1 MAGSK
6 VQAGFTK
13 LPNAVYGALTGDE
26 IALYA
31 YLTHRQGGNKT
42 SFWTREKI
50 ALELAM
56 SESKVKRVTKSLV
69 LKGWLSVHRAPNPK
83 GWAVNHYR
91 VLTPIESVE
100 MTPSTGQNS
109 VPIGVTG
116 DLLKR
121 TRKNNNQQG
130 KLTDDDREFLTLK
143 ELSILEKPILEKPI
157 LEKQVPN
164 KEKGAL
170 EKRSGQDPYP
180 DLIELLKALPRPVQE
195 QVTIT
200 STLNDLLAQLMLTQ
214 NRSLAEL
221 KLWLGDPALWVNVR
235 NGGAFLTAQLKRQL
249 ENGYTLKEAAPMV
262 WSADNRPPY
271 CGECDPITRKTV
283 TSNAIPKGNGAVTQS
298 CLNCDPFMVN
308 KYGTRTLE
316 LMERKY

>member
-26 IALYA
+26 TLLYA
-31 YLTHRQGGNKT
+31 YLVHRQGKNKT

-50 ALELAM
+50 ALELSM

-69 LKGWLSVHRAPNPK
+69 LKGWLSVYRAPNPK

-91 VLTPIESVE
+91 VLTP
-100 MTPSTGQNS
+100 STGQKGEL
-109 VPIGVTG
+109 IGVTG

-121 TRKNNNQQG
+121 TRKNNNQQEQIASAPN
-130 KLTDDDREFLTLK
+130 KPLTLN
-143 ELSILEKPILEKPI
+143 ELSILEKPFLDKPI
-157 LEKQVPN
+157 LEKQLQN
-164 KEKGAL
+164 KDKGAL
-170 EKRSGQDPYP
+170 DKGKRSDPYP

-195 QVTIT
+195 QVKIT

-214 NRSLAEL
+214 NRSLTEL

-235 NGGAFLTAQLKRQL
+235 NAGGFLTAQLKKQL
-249 ENGYTLKEAAPMV
+249 EDGYTLQEPSSRDLTPTPPAFNADEHLSRKAVSVPMPNYVKDLLKELKLER
-262 WSADNRPPY
+262 N
-271 CGECDPITRKTV
+271 
-283 TSNAIPKGNGAVTQS
+283 
-298 CLNCDPFMVN
+298 
-308 KYGTRTLE
+308 TRTL
-316 LMERKY
+316 

>member
-26 IALYA
+26 TLLYA
-31 YLTHRQGGNKT
+31 YLVHRQGKNKT

-50 ALELAM
+50 ALELSM

-91 VLTPIESVE
+91 VLTP
-100 MTPSTGQNS
+100 STGQKGEL
-109 VPIGVTG
+109 IGVTG

-121 TRKNNNQQG
+121 TRKNNNQQEQIASAPN
-130 KLTDDDREFLTLK
+130 KPLTLN
-143 ELSILEKPILEKPI
+143 EPSILEKPFLDKPI
-157 LEKQVPN
+157 LEKQVQN
-164 KEKGAL
+164 KDKGAL
-170 EKRSGQDPYP
+170 DKGKGLDPYP

-195 QVTIT
+195 QVKIT

-221 KLWLGDPALWVNVR
+221 KLWLGEPTLWVDVR
-235 NGGAFLTAQLKRQL
+235 NAGGFLTAQLKKQL
-249 ENGYTLKEAAPMV
+249 ETGYTRQEPSSRDFTPTPPAFNADEHLSREAVSVPMPDYV
-262 WSADNRPPY
+262 KDFKKKLEEGS
-271 CGECDPITRKTV
+271 KV
-283 TSNAIPKGNGAVTQS
+283 AIKRA
-298 CLNCDPFMVN
+298 
-308 KYGTRTLE
+308 
-316 LMERKY
+316 

>member
-26 IALYA
+26 TLLYA
-31 YLTHRQGGNKT
+31 YLVHRQGKNKT

-50 ALELAM
+50 ALELSM

-91 VLTPIESVE
+91 VLTPSTGQVL
-100 MTPSTGQNS
+100 TPSTGQKGEL
-109 VPIGVTG
+109 IGVTG

-121 TRKNNNQQG
+121 TSKNNNQQEQIASAPN
-130 KLTDDDREFLTLK
+130 KPLTLN
-143 ELSILEKPILEKPI
+143 EPSILEKPF
-157 LEKQVPN
+157 LEKQVQN
-164 KEKGAL
+164 KDKGAL
-170 EKRSGQDPYP
+170 DKGKRLEPYP

-195 QVTIT
+195 QVKIT

-214 NRSLAEL
+214 NRSLTEL

-235 NGGAFLTAQLKRQL
+235 NAGGFLTAQLKKQL
-249 ENGYTLKEAAPMV
+249 EDGYTLQEPSSRDLTPTPPAFNADEHLSREAVSVPMPNHVKELKERLEAQV
-262 WSADNRPPY
+262 
-271 CGECDPITRKTV
+271 
-283 TSNAIPKGNGAVTQS
+283 AIKRA
-298 CLNCDPFMVN
+298 
-308 KYGTRTLE
+308 
-316 LMERKY
+316 

>member
-26 IALYA
+26 TLLYA
-31 YLTHRQGGNKT
+31 YLVHRQGKNKT

-50 ALELAM
+50 ALELSM

-69 LKGWLSVHRAPNPK
+69 LKGWLSVYRAPNPK

-91 VLTPIESVE
+91 VLTP
-100 MTPSTGQNS
+100 STGQKGEL
-109 VPIGVTG
+109 IGVTG

-121 TRKNNNQQG
+121 TRKNNNQQEQIASAPN
-130 KLTDDDREFLTLK
+130 KPLTLN
-143 ELSILEKPILEKPI
+143 EPSILEKPLLDKPI
-157 LEKQVPN
+157 LEKQLQN
-164 KEKGAL
+164 KDKGAL
-170 EKRSGQDPYP
+170 DKGKRSDPYP

-195 QVTIT
+195 QVKIT

-214 NRSLAEL
+214 NRSLTEL

-235 NGGAFLTAQLKRQL
+235 NAGGFLTAQLKKQL
-249 ENGYTLKEAAPMV
+249 ENGYTLQEPSSRDSTPTPPAFNADEHLLAKALSVPMPNYVKELKESWKA
-262 WSADNRPPY
+262 
-271 CGECDPITRKTV
+271 
-283 TSNAIPKGNGAVTQS
+283 
-298 CLNCDPFMVN
+298 
-308 KYGTRTLE
+308 RT
-316 LMERKY
+316 

>member
-91 VLTPIESVE
+91 VLTPIKGEVL
-100 MTPSTGQNS
+100 TPNTGQKDEL
-109 VPIGVTG
+109 IGVTG
-116 DLLKR
+116 DLLKI
-121 TRKNNNQQG
+121 TRKENNQQQQASAP
-130 KLTDDDREFLTLK
+130 K
-143 ELSILEKPILEKPI
+143 EPLSLNEPSILEKPFLDKPI
-157 LEKQVPN
+157 LEKQVSN
-164 KEKGAL
+164 ETKGAL
-170 EKRSGQDPYP
+170 EEGNERDPYP
-180 DLIELLKALPRPVQE
+180 DLIELVKILPERIQRELK
-195 QVTIT
+195 IT
-200 STLNDLLAQLMLTQ
+200 YAVGDSMAQLMLTQ

-221 KLWLGDPALWVNVR
+221 KLTLGSPDFWEGKGP
-235 NGGAFLTAQLKRQL
+235 GYLTYWFRKQL
-249 ENGYTLKEAAPMV
+249 EIGYTLKEGSPIVPNV
-262 WSADNRPPY
+262 WSADNRPPH
-271 CGECDPITRKTV
+271 CGECDPVTRKTV
-283 TSNAIPKGNGAVTQS
+283 TSNAIPKGNGAVTHS

-308 KYGTRTLE
+308 KYGTRTLK
-316 LMERKY
+316 LMERRY

>member
-26 IALYA
+26 TLLYA
-31 YLTHRQGGNKT
+31 YLVHRQGKNKT

-50 ALELAM
+50 ALELSM

-91 VLTPIESVE
+91 VLTP
-100 MTPSTGQNS
+100 STGQKGEL
-109 VPIGVTG
+109 IGVTG

-121 TRKNNNQQG
+121 TRKNNNQQEQIASAPN
-130 KLTDDDREFLTLK
+130 KPLTLN
-143 ELSILEKPILEKPI
+143 EPSILEKPF
-157 LEKQVPN
+157 LEKQLQN
-164 KEKGAL
+164 KDKGAL
-170 EKRSGQDPYP
+170 DKGKRSDPYP

-195 QVTIT
+195 QVKIT

-214 NRSLAEL
+214 NRSLTEL

-235 NGGAFLTAQLKRQL
+235 NAGGFLTAQLKKQL
-249 ENGYTLKEAAPMV
+249 ENGYTLQEPSSRDSTPTPPAFNADEHLLAKALSVPMPNYVKELKESWKA
-262 WSADNRPPY
+262 
-271 CGECDPITRKTV
+271 
-283 TSNAIPKGNGAVTQS
+283 
-298 CLNCDPFMVN
+298 
-308 KYGTRTLE
+308 RT
-316 LMERKY
+316 

>member
-1 MAGSK
+1 MAGLK
-6 VQAGFTK
+6 VQEGFTK
-13 LPNAVYGALTGDE
+13 LPNAIYGALTGDE
-26 IALYA
+26 TLLYA
-31 YLTHRQGGNKT
+31 YLTHRQGKNRT

-91 VLTPIESVE
+91 VLTPIKGVK

-121 TRKNNNQQG
+121 TRKNNNQQQF
-130 KLTDDDREFLTLK
+130 TDDDGEFLTLN
-143 ELSILEKPILEKPI
+143 EPSILEKPILEKQLP
-157 LEKQVPN
+157 K
-164 KEKGAL
+164 KTKGAS
-170 EKRSGQDPYP
+170 EKKGGPDPYP
-180 DLIELLKALPRPVQE
+180 DLVELLKALPRPVQE

-214 NRSLAEL
+214 NRSVAEL

-271 CGECDPITRKTV
+271 CGECDPVTRKTV
-283 TSNAIPKGNGAVTQS
+283 TSNAIPKGNGAITLS

-308 KYGTRTLE
+308 RHGARTLE

>member
-26 IALYA
+26 TLLYA
-31 YLTHRQGGNKT
+31 YLVHRQGKNKT

-50 ALELAM
+50 ALELSM

-91 VLTPIESVE
+91 VLTP
-100 MTPSTGQNS
+100 STGQKGEL
-109 VPIGVTG
+109 IGVTG

-121 TRKNNNQQG
+121 TRKNNNQQEQIASAPN
-130 KLTDDDREFLTLK
+130 KPLTLN
-143 ELSILEKPILEKPI
+143 ELSILEKPFLDKPI
-157 LEKQVPN
+157 LEKQLQN
-164 KEKGAL
+164 KDKGAL
-170 EKRSGQDPYP
+170 DKGKRSDPYP

-195 QVTIT
+195 QVKIT

-214 NRSLAEL
+214 NRSLTEL

-235 NGGAFLTAQLKRQL
+235 NAGGFLTAQLKKQL
-249 ENGYTLKEAAPMV
+249 ENGYTLQEPSSRDSTPTPPAFNADEHLLAKALSVPMPNYVKELKESWKA
-262 WSADNRPPY
+262 
-271 CGECDPITRKTV
+271 
-283 TSNAIPKGNGAVTQS
+283 
-298 CLNCDPFMVN
+298 
-308 KYGTRTLE
+308 RT
-316 LMERKY
+316 